1 MESKSKK
8 IENSFWNIQNIIII
22 SLSFII
28 PLSLI
33 FVNLLGV
40 YAGFSIGNSIA
51 LLTAGLAITGML
63 YSNYRN
69 NIRNQDQL
77 DAAEKR
83 LDKQLKE
90 QKINLNQQLK
100 SAERRLDKQ
109 LADQK
114 KNLNRQLDSA
124 KENLREQLIFDK
136 KSNAVL
142 AVYKIF
148 LKYPLPIGK
157 KMHKKDIGVK
167 RDPEVEKKDQA
178 NKIREDLGGIMD
190 EPEKCYYLPRKL
202 KKVITELN
210 NYYYESQPDPK
221 NQTVSDDYLIEE
233 RIKEVYSQLEMELR
247 KLKGI

>member
-51 LLTAGLAITGML
+51 LLTAGLAITGTL

-90 QKINLNQQLK
+90 QKKNLNQQLK

-109 LADQK
+109 LKVQK
-114 KNLNRQLDSA
+114 KNLNQQLDSA
-124 KENLREQLIFDK
+124 KENLREELIFDK

-142 AVYKIF
+142 GVETAFFEYNN
-148 LKYPLPIGK
+148 LPDDRFK
-157 KMHKKDIGVK
+157 NKHLCK
-167 RDPEVEKKDQA
+167 RLRV
-178 NKIREDLGGIMD
+178 IRETPD
-190 EPEKCYYLPRKL
+190 EFYYLPKEL
-202 KKVITELN
+202 KKAILDFYDYTR
-210 NYYYESQPDPK
+210 K
-221 NQTVSDDYLIEE
+221 NKYTSDCVPLHAGSRLPNDDEIE
-233 RIKEVYSQLEMELR
+233 IYFKEIDDQLQ
-247 KLKGI
+247 KALKDLDETIYIRSY

>member
-90 QKINLNQQLK
+90 QKI
-100 SAERRLDKQ
+100 
-109 LADQK
+109 
-114 KNLNRQLDSA
+114 NLNRQLDSA